1 MALRLSN
8 KSSVDN
14 KHKKICLLGA
24 SFDTGNLGVSALA
37 ESSIKIILNRWPKAE
52 IILLGT
58 GSANGEHRLKISG
71 REVRVSIVR
80 MRFCRNLFLRSHFF
94 VLLLNALLL
103 KLLPLRR
110 FRNLLSAMN
119 PYVRIL
125 IETEKVFDITGG
137 DSFSDIYGLRRFLIY
152 GFLQKWLIMLFGK
165 ELILLPQTY
174 GPFKSSIARLMAK
187 SILKRASVVYARDK
201 ESMEYVQT
209 LLGRH
214 RLNGKLRF
222 MPDVAFIL
230 DSYRPKIIDVGSLD
244 DVRKE
249 GSIVVGLNISGLLFN
264 GGYSQEN
271 MFGLKVSYSELIF
284 GVVDFLMK
292 DQRLLVLLVPH
303 VLSPSMVVEDDP
315 NACRQLYEK
324 LSEKYPGR
332 IFLTQGQYDQNGIK
346 YIIGL
351 CDFFIGSRMHACIAA
366 LSQSIPAVGIAYS
379 KKFQGV
385 FESVGMGNYVADVYR
400 CSKDEMLSTIRMAF
414 ENREQ
419 IRINLNTII
428 PEIKSNILNMLDACS
443 TPESC
448 GTLTSNMLIRT

>member
-8 KSSVDN
+8 KSNIDN
-14 KHKKICLLGA
+14 KNKKICLLGA

-37 ESSIKIILNRWPKAE
+37 ESSIKIILNRWPEAE

-58 GSANGEHRLKISG
+58 SSANSEHRLKISG
-71 REVRVSIVR
+71 REVRVSVVR
-80 MRFCRNLFLRSHFF
+80 MRFCKNLLLRSHFF

-152 GFLQKWLIMLFGK
+152 GFLQKWLVMLFGK
-165 ELILLPQTY
+165 ELTLLPQTY
-174 GPFKSSIARLMAK
+174 GPFKSPIARLMAK

-201 ESMEYVQT
+201 ESVEYVQA

-214 RLNGKLRF
+214 SLNGKLRF

-230 DSYRPKIIDVGSLD
+230 DSHKPKIIDIGFLD
-244 DVRKE
+244 NMRRE

-264 GGYSQEN
+264 GGYTQEN
-271 MFGLKVSYSELIF
+271 MFGLKASYSELIY

-315 NACRQLYEK
+315 NACRQLYKK

-366 LSQSIPAVGIAYS
+366 LSQSVPAVGIAYS

-385 FESVGMGNYVADVYR
+385 FESVGMGNYVADVYQ
-400 CSKDEMLSTIRMAF
+400 CSEDKLLTTIKTALENRDKIRMHL
-414 ENREQ
+414 NRVV
-419 IRINLNTII
+419 
-428 PEIKSNILNMLDACS
+428 PEIKTNILSML
-443 TPESC
+443 EV
-448 GTLTSNMLIRT
+448 